1 MSLTVDKSLKDCSE
15 MQRFGQ
21 RRSHGQLRI
30 AFACLAV
37 VTTFGTAISADEP
50 RRLTNDGRRK
60 LSPSFINA
68 KELVYV
74 DLERPELTTLKR
86 MQMSDLSV
94 RLLHD
99 KTNAQQLEPSFSP
112 DGRLCVF
119 LKATGT
125 LSVTLVI
132 RDEQDNTEVLLPPGR
147 GFCGF
152 RSPRFSPDGK
162 RVIYSYADNGRQDLY
177 SVNAQAKD
185 RKQLTT
191 SSGMNYWPSFS
202 PDGKRILFGST
213 RDGNYEIYTMN
224 AKGEDVRRLTDS
236 RFQDV
241 RPQFSP
247 DGKRIAFTSNRDG
260 NFEVY
265 LMDADGSSLQR
276 VTNHP
281 ERDDYP
287 TWHPDGKRLVMVS
300 EREGTH
306 DLYLVT
312 VD

>member
-1 MSLTVDKSLKDCSE
+1 MWRHR
-15 MQRFGQ
+15 QRPEFGRNQ
-21 RRSHGQLRI
+21 PIVQWQTRCHLRI
-30 AFACLAV
+30 GLICLAF
-37 VTTFGTAISADEP
+37 VTTLGTATFAGEP
-50 RRLTNDGRRK
+50 SRLTNDGRRK
-60 LSPSFINA
+60 LSPVFVNSE
-68 KELVYV
+68 ELVYV
-74 DLERPELTTLKR
+74 DLERPELTALKLLKL
-86 MQMSDLSV
+86 SDLSV
-94 RLLHD
+94 RLLHA
-99 KTNAQQLEPSFSP
+99 KTNAQELEPAFSP

-132 RDEQDNTEVLLPPGR
+132 RNEREKKEVLLPPGR

-152 RSPRFSPDGK
+152 RSPSFSLDGK
-162 RVIYSYADNGRQDLY
+162 RVIYSYAEDGRQDLY
-177 SVNAQAKD
+177 SVNTQAKD
-185 RKQLTT
+185 RRQLTK

-224 AKGEDVRRLTDS
+224 AKGQDVQRLTNS

-241 RPQFSP
+241 RPKFSP
-247 DGKRIAFTSNRDG
+247 DGRRIAFTSNRDG

-265 LMDADGSSLQR
+265 LMDANGSSLRR

-287 TWHPDGKRLVMVS
+287 TWHPDGKQLVIVS
-300 EREGTH
+300 ERDGSH
-306 DLYLVT
+306 DLYLVP
-312 VD
+312 VVQ

>member
-1 MSLTVDKSLKDCSE
+1 
-15 MQRFGQ
+15 MQRQ
-21 RRSHGQLRI
+21 TQCPSQI
-30 AFACLAV
+30 ALACLATV
-37 VTTFGTAISADEP
+37 IAFSTATSADEP

-74 DLERPELTTLKR
+74 DLERPELTAIKR
-86 MQMSDLSV
+86 LQLSDLSV

-112 DGRLCVF
+112 DGQFCVF

-125 LSVTLVI
+125 LTVSMVI
-132 RDEQDNTEVLLPPGR
+132 RNEKENTEVLFPPGR

-152 RSPRFSPDGK
+152 RSPRFSPDRK
-162 RVIYSYADNGRQDLY
+162 RIIYSYADNGRQDLY
-177 SVNAQAKD
+177 SVNTQAKD
-185 RKQLTT
+185 RKQLTK

-202 PDGKRILFGST
+202 PDGKRIVFGST

-224 AKGEDVRRLTDS
+224 AKGKDVKRLTDS

-247 DGKRIAFTSNRDG
+247 DGKQIAFTSNRDG

-265 LMDADGSSLQR
+265 LMDADGSSLRR

-300 EREGTH
+300 ERDGTH
-306 DLYLVT
+306 DLYLVAI
-312 VD
+312 D

>member
-1 MSLTVDKSLKDCSE
+1 MKRQTQCHLQAAFVGLL
-15 MQRFGQ
+15 MV
-21 RRSHGQLRI
+21 I
-30 AFACLAV
+30 ALDAA
-37 VTTFGTAISADEP
+37 TSADEP

-74 DLERPELTTLKR
+74 DLERPELTTIKR
-86 MQMSDLSV
+86 LQLSDLSV

-112 DGRLCVF
+112 DGQFCVF

-132 RDEQDNTEVLLPPGR
+132 RDEKKSNEALLPPGR

-177 SVNAQAKD
+177 SVNTQAKD
-185 RKQLTT
+185 RQQLTK

-224 AKGEDVRRLTDS
+224 AKGEDTLRLTDS

-241 RPQFSP
+241 RPSYSP
-247 DGKRIAFTSNRDG
+247 DGRRIAFTSNRDG
-260 NFEVY
+260 NFEIY
-265 LMDADGSSLQR
+265 LMNADGSSLRR

-300 EREGTH
+300 ERDGRH
-306 DLYLVT
+306 DLYLVS
-312 VD
+312 VE